1 MDDASDYHERLL
13 TELLATLFG
22 DLDAAAAQLLR
33 DHLRWVEVA
42 GGTTLMAEGEP
53 GDSMYIS
60 VSGRLR
66 AYVRQ
71 DDGSARMV
79 REMSRGQVI
88 GEMSLFTGELRSATV
103 VAIRDSVLVRLEK
116 ADFDRLIAASA
127 PIGVA
132 LTRQIIQRLKTE
144 HQPVAYAAPV
154 TVGVMAVTDGLE
166 MAPLMH
172 SLAAQL
178 ARFGRVKV
186 IDVAT
191 VMQALGLDP
200 NASRSGDAAADAYRR
215 IALWL
220 DEVETTHDFVL
231 LCADPGPTSWSR
243 LCSRHADEI
252 LLLADASRAPAV
264 HPVETH
270 CLVDRPPRTEAAQ
283 ILVLLHEEHE
293 RCPVGTA
300 AWLARRSVDDHL
312 HVRPALERDVA
323 RLARVIARQAVGLV
337 LAGGGA
343 RGFAHLGVLRA
354 LQERGVEVDF
364 VGGTS
369 MGAVM
374 AVLVGSDQP
383 LDLLMRAVRRA
394 FARNPTGDFNLVPL
408 VSIFAGRRRERVLR
422 QAMIDVLGR
431 EAAIEDLW
439 KNYFCIATNYSQA
452 REERL
457 THGDLQAAVL
467 ASGAIPGALPP
478 MVRDGDL
485 LCDGATFN
493 NFPVDVMRTRRGV
506 GCVVGV
512 DLSARKARRMEI
524 DAVPGPWALLRD
536 RLRPRKARRFHL
548 PSLSSILL
556 NATIL
561 YSESRLQASARLI
574 DVHFKPPLDRV
585 GLLQW
590 NRIDDITRQGY
601 EHAVEV
607 LQRPPV
613 QARLALLAGAPSRD
627 AHA

>member
-1 MDDASDYHERLL
+1 MEDASDYHERLL
-13 TELLATLFG
+13 TELLAALFG
-22 DLDAAAAQLLR
+22 DLDESAAQLLR

-53 GDSMYIS
+53 GDSMYLS

-71 DDGSARMV
+71 DDGGQRMV

-88 GEMSLFTGELRSATV
+88 GEMSLFTGEPRSATV
-103 VAIRDSVLVRLEK
+103 VAIRDSVLVRLDK

-127 PIGVA
+127 QVGVA
-132 LTRQIIQRLKTE
+132 LTRQIIARLKTE

-154 TVGVMAVTDGLE
+154 TVGLMAVTDGPE
-166 MAPLMH
+166 MGPLVQA
-172 SLAAQL
+172 LAAQL

-186 IDVAT
+186 IDAAA

-200 NASRSGDAAADAYRR
+200 NASRSGDDAADAYRR
-215 IALWL
+215 VALWL
-220 DEVETTHDFVL
+220 DEVETSHEFVL
-231 LCADPGPTSWSR
+231 LCADAGPTPWSR

-252 LLLADASRAPAV
+252 VLLADASCTPAV
-264 HPVETH
+264 HPVETQ

-283 ILVLLHEEHE
+283 ILVLLHDEHQ
-293 RCPVGTA
+293 RCPAGTA
-300 AWLARRSVDDHL
+300 GWLARRPVDDHL
-312 HVRPALERDVA
+312 HVRPALARDVA
-323 RLARVIARQAVGLV
+323 RLARLIARQAVGLV

-354 LQERGVEVDF
+354 LREREIEVDY

-369 MGAVM
+369 MGSVM
-374 AVLVGSDQP
+374 ALLVASDQP
-383 LDLLMRAVRRA
+383 LDVLMRAVRRA

-408 VSIFAGRRRERVLR
+408 VSIFAGRRREHILR
-422 QAMIDVLGR
+422 QATIDVLGR

-452 REERL
+452 REELLVR
-457 THGDLQAAVL
+457 GDLQAAVL

-478 MVRDGDL
+478 VVRDGDL

-506 GCVVGV
+506 GTVVGV

-524 DAVPGPWALLRD
+524 DAVPGTWALLRD
-536 RLRPRKARRFHL
+536 RLRPRKARRYHL

-561 YSESRLQASARLI
+561 YSESRLRASSRLI
-574 DVHFKPPLDRV
+574 DVHFKPPLERV

-590 NRIDDITRQGY
+590 SRIDDITRQGY
-601 EHAVEV
+601 EHALEV
-607 LQRPPV
+607 LARPDV
-613 QARLALLAGAPSRD
+613 AARLAVAQASASATR
-627 AHA
+627 

>member
-1 MDDASDYHERLL
+1 MEDASDYHERLL
-13 TELLATLFG
+13 TELLAALFG
-22 DLDAAAAQLLR
+22 DLDESAAQLLR

-53 GDSMYIS
+53 GDSMYLS

-71 DDGSARMV
+71 DDGGQRMV

-88 GEMSLFTGELRSATV
+88 GEMSLFTGEPRSATV
-103 VAIRDSVLVRLEK
+103 VAIRDSVLVRLDK

-127 PIGVA
+127 QVGVA
-132 LTRQIIQRLKTE
+132 LTRQIIARLKTE

-154 TVGVMAVTDGLE
+154 TVGLMAVTDGPE
-166 MAPLMH
+166 MGPLVQA
-172 SLAAQL
+172 LAAQL

-186 IDVAT
+186 IDAAA

-200 NASRSGDAAADAYRR
+200 NASRSGDDVADAYRR
-215 IALWL
+215 VALWL
-220 DEVETTHDFVL
+220 DEVETSHEFVL
-231 LCADPGPTSWSR
+231 LCADAGPTPWSR

-252 LLLADASRAPAV
+252 VLLADASCTPAV
-264 HPVETH
+264 HPVETQ

-283 ILVLLHEEHE
+283 ILVLLHDEHQ
-293 RCPVGTA
+293 RCPAGTA
-300 AWLARRSVDDHL
+300 GWLARRPVDDHL
-312 HVRPALERDVA
+312 HVRPALARDVA
-323 RLARVIARQAVGLV
+323 RLARLIARQAVGLV

-354 LQERGVEVDF
+354 LREREIEVDY

-369 MGAVM
+369 MGSVM
-374 AVLVGSDQP
+374 ALLVASDQP
-383 LDLLMRAVRRA
+383 LDVLMRAVRRA

-408 VSIFAGRRRERVLR
+408 VSIFAGRRREHILR
-422 QAMIDVLGR
+422 QATIDVLGR

-452 REERL
+452 REELLVR
-457 THGDLQAAVL
+457 GDLQAAVL

-478 MVRDGDL
+478 VVRDGDL

-506 GCVVGV
+506 GTVVGV

-524 DAVPGPWALLRD
+524 DAVPGTWVLLRD
-536 RLRPRKARRFHL
+536 RLRPRKARRYHL

-561 YSESRLQASARLI
+561 YSESRLRASSRLI
-574 DVHFKPPLDRV
+574 DVHFKPPLERV

-590 NRIDDITRQGY
+590 SRIDDITRQGY
-601 EHAVEV
+601 EHALEV
-607 LQRPPV
+607 LARPDV
-613 QARLALLAGAPSRD
+613 AARLAVAQASASATR
-627 AHA
+627 

>member
-1 MDDASDYHERLL
+1 M
-13 TELLATLFG
+13 G
-22 DLDAAAAQLLR
+22 
-33 DHLRWVEVA
+33 
-42 GGTTLMAEGEP
+42 EGEP
-53 GDSMYIS
+53 GDSMYLS

-71 DDGSARMV
+71 DDGSTRMV

-88 GEMSLFTGELRSATV
+88 GEMSLFTGEPRSATV
-103 VAIRDSVLVRLEK
+103 VAIRDSLLVRLDK

-127 PIGVA
+127 QVGVA

-154 TVGVMAVTDGLE
+154 TVGMLAITDGLE
-166 MAPLMH
+166 LAPLVH
-172 SLAAQL
+172 SLATQL

-186 IDVAT
+186 IDAAAVIE
-191 VMQALGLDP
+191 ALGLDP
-200 NASRSGDAAADAYRR
+200 NASRAGDEAADVYERVSQWIDA
-215 IALWL
+215 
-220 DEVETTHDFVL
+220 VETTHEFVL
-231 LCADPGPTSWSR
+231 LCADPEPTAWSR

-252 LLLADASRAPAV
+252 VLLADASRAPAV
-264 HPVETH
+264 HPVEQQFLT
-270 CLVDRPPRTEAAQ
+270 DRPSRTEAAQ
-283 ILVLLHEEHE
+283 ILVLLHGEHE

-300 AWLARRSVDDHL
+300 AWLARRPVDDHL

-323 RLARVIARQAVGLV
+323 RLARLIARQAIGLV

-354 LQERGVEVDF
+354 LQEHGVEVDY

-374 AVLVGSDQP
+374 AVLVASDQP

-394 FARNPTGDFNLVPL
+394 LSRDPTGDFNLVPL
-408 VSIFAGRRRERVLR
+408 ISIFAGRRRERVLR
-422 QAMIDVLGR
+422 QALIDVLGR

-439 KNYFCIATNYSQA
+439 KNSFFIATNYSQA
-452 REERL
+452 REEL
-457 THGDLQAAVL
+457 LAHGDLQAALL
-467 ASGAIPGALPP
+467 ASGAIPGVLPP
-478 MVRDGDL
+478 LVRDGDL

-512 DLSARKARRMEI
+512 DLSARKARRLEI

-536 RLRPRKARRFHL
+536 RLRPRKARRYHL

-574 DVHFKPPLDRV
+574 DVHFKPPLERV

-601 EHAVEV
+601 EHAREV
-607 LQRPPV
+607 LAQPEV
-613 QARLALLAGAPSRD
+613 AARLGVAQASASATR
-627 AHA
+627 

>member
-1 MDDASDYHERLL
+1 MEDASDYHERLL
-13 TELLATLFG
+13 TELLAALFG
-22 DLDAAAAQLLR
+22 DLDESAAQLLR

-53 GDSMYIS
+53 GDSMYLS

-71 DDGSARMV
+71 DDGGQRMV

-88 GEMSLFTGELRSATV
+88 GEMSLFTGEPRSATV
-103 VAIRDSVLVRLEK
+103 VAIRDSVLVRLDK

-127 PIGVA
+127 QVGVA
-132 LTRQIIQRLKTE
+132 LTRQIIARLKTE

-154 TVGVMAVTDGLE
+154 TVGFMAVTDGPE
-166 MAPLMH
+166 MGPLVQA
-172 SLAAQL
+172 LAAQL

-186 IDVAT
+186 IDAAA

-200 NASRSGDAAADAYRR
+200 NASRSGDDAADAYRR
-215 IALWL
+215 VALWL
-220 DEVETTHDFVL
+220 DEVETSHEFVL
-231 LCADPGPTSWSR
+231 LCADAGPTPWSR

-252 LLLADASRAPAV
+252 VLLADASCTPAV
-264 HPVETH
+264 HPVETQ

-283 ILVLLHEEHE
+283 ILVLLHDEHQ
-293 RCPVGTA
+293 RCPAGTA
-300 AWLARRSVDDHL
+300 GWLARRPVDDHL
-312 HVRPALERDVA
+312 HVRPALARDVA
-323 RLARVIARQAVGLV
+323 RLARLIARQAVGLV

-354 LQERGVEVDF
+354 LREREIEVDY

-369 MGAVM
+369 MGSVM
-374 AVLVGSDQP
+374 ALLVASDQP
-383 LDLLMRAVRRA
+383 LDVLMRAVRRA

-408 VSIFAGRRRERVLR
+408 VSIFAGRRREHILR
-422 QAMIDVLGR
+422 QATIEVLGR

-452 REERL
+452 REELLVR
-457 THGDLQAAVL
+457 GDLQAAVL

-478 MVRDGDL
+478 VVRDGDL

-506 GCVVGV
+506 GTVVGV

-524 DAVPGPWALLRD
+524 DAVPGTWALLRD
-536 RLRPRKARRFHL
+536 RLRPRKARRYHL

-561 YSESRLQASARLI
+561 YSESRLRASSRLI
-574 DVHFKPPLDRV
+574 DVHFKPPLERV

-590 NRIDDITRQGY
+590 SRIDDITRQGY
-601 EHAVEV
+601 EHALEV
-607 LQRPPV
+607 LARPDV
-613 QARLALLAGAPSRD
+613 AARLAVAQASASATR
-627 AHA
+627 